1 MRKPESV
8 IFFFFNVGCASL
20 VFYFEQSI
28 VAFAKAEHRNYFD
41 ASDSFTFIGDTCLI
55 FMFCFLANAI
65 WLFKAS
71 ADIFKRRDF
80 LASAWFAAAV
90 AAWLVTFLAIRLGS
104 SLA

>member
-1 MRKPESV
+1 MKKPESL
-8 IFFFFNVGCASL
+8 IYFFFNVGGASL

-41 ASDSFTFIGDTCLI
+41 ASDSFTFLGDTWLI

-65 WLFKAS
+65 WLVKAS
-71 ADIFKRRDF
+71 VDIFKRRDF
-80 LASAWFAAAV
+80 HASAWFAAAV
-90 AAWLVTFLAIRLGS
+90 AVWLATFLAIRLSS